1 MKRHLIRDGK
11 SRYKV
16 RNFNSCI
23 DCEYM
28 HLYKI
33 ENGWGACYDRG
44 MTRFTYDSFKE
55 GRKHLL
61 SLASRY

>member
-1 MKRHLIRDGK
+1 MERHLERNGK
-11 SRYKV
+11 GRYRV
-16 RNFNSCI
+16 RNFNTCI

-28 HLYKI
+28 YLYKI
-33 ENGWGACYDRG
+33 ENGWGACYDHG
-44 MTRFTYDSFKE
+44 MTRFTFDTFSE

>member
-1 MKRHLIRDGK
+1 MLKNLTRLSNG
-11 SRYKV
+11 RYKV

-23 DCEYM
+23 DCEFMY
-28 HLYKI
+28 LYKI
-33 ENGWGACYDRG
+33 DNGWGACYDHG
-44 MTRFTYDSFKE
+44 MTRFTFDTFSE